1 MTRDSYVPIA
11 DYAFIGDCHAAAL
24 VARDGSIDWCC
35 LPRFDAESVFGRLLD
50 RRRGGYFA
58 LTPTG
63 DFTAERRYVE
73 GTLVLETTFS
83 APGGRARLVD
93 FFSMR
98 RGGRESPRRE
108 IVRLV
113 EGLEGS
119 VELEATVCPRF
130 VYGTVL
136 PWIRDH
142 GGGLWTATGADQ
154 ALAIYTDAELDVVD
168 KHDLHG
174 TVRVEAGATAGIR
187 MHFLRPEDLDGLR
200 RRGNAVN
207 VRDRMDETLDWWRR
221 WVAKN
226 TSEDEAVVR
235 SGIVLKALTYAP
247 TGATAAAPTTSLPES
262 LDGDRNW
269 DYRFSWVRDSVFASE
284 ALLAVGHDAEADGF
298 RRFVERS
305 AAGDAEQLQVM
316 YGVGGESDLRE
327 YVIEELEGYRG
338 IGSVRVGN
346 AAYRQLQL
354 DTYGQL
360 MGLAWQWHQQRHVPD
375 ADYWAFLTDVVEYVA
390 HAWDKTDRGIWETR
404 GEPMH
409 FVHSKASCW
418 NAIDTGIRLANE
430 TGRSAPIRRW
440 TKVRKEIR
448 EAIETRGYDE
458 GRGTFVRA
466 FGTTDLDAAL
476 LLLPVIGFVPFDDE
490 RMMRTTTAVAEEL
503 CEDGL
508 VLRYRAGDSLS
519 GRQGTFLACTFWLA
533 RCLAEQRRVD
543 EAKRV
548 FERGMSTAND
558 LGLFAEMYDPST
570 EQMLG
575 NFPQALTH
583 LSHITAALAID
594 RASG

>member
-1 MTRDSYVPIA
+1 
-11 DYAFIGDCHAAAL
+11 
-24 VARDGSIDWCC
+24 
-35 LPRFDAESVFGRLLD
+35 
-50 RRRGGYFA
+50 
-58 LTPTG
+58 
-63 DFTAERRYVE
+63 
-73 GTLVLETTFS
+73 
-83 APGGRARLVD
+83 
-93 FFSMR
+93 
-98 RGGRESPRRE
+98 
-108 IVRLV
+108 
-113 EGLEGS
+113 
-119 VELEATVCPRF
+119 
-130 VYGTVL
+130 
-136 PWIRDH
+136 
-142 GGGLWTATGADQ
+142 
-154 ALAIYTDAELDVVD
+154 
-168 KHDLHG
+168 
-174 TVRVEAGATAGIR
+174 
-187 MHFLRPEDLDGLR
+187 
-200 RRGNAVN
+200 
-207 VRDRMDETLDWWRR
+207 
-221 WVAKN
+221 
-226 TSEDEAVVR
+226 
-235 SGIVLKALTYAP
+235 
-247 TGATAAAPTTSLPES
+247 
-262 LDGDRNW
+262 
-269 DYRFSWVRDSVFASE
+269 
-284 ALLAVGHDAEADGF
+284 
-298 RRFVERS
+298 
-305 AAGDAEQLQVM
+305 
-316 YGVGGESDLRE
+316 
-327 YVIEELEGYRG
+327 
-338 IGSVRVGN
+338 
-346 AAYRQLQL
+346 
-354 DTYGQL
+354 
-360 MGLAWQWHQQRHVPD
+360 
-375 ADYWAFLTDVVEYVA
+375 
-390 HAWDKTDRGIWETR
+390 
-404 GEPMH
+404 MH

-476 LLLPVIGFVPFDDE
+476 LLLPVIGFVPYDDE